1 MTHTSPASGA
11 LPVASARATW
21 YALATACG
29 RHLALSVW
37 TLITSLAGSACWLV
51 APWVLGVLVDRLR
64 EGTSTATIVGLA
76 AIIAAAAVVGG
87 IITTI
92 SGVLVTRLG
101 QHVLAQLREDVID
114 RAVRL
119 PPTDLEEI
127 GTGDLLTRTGD
138 DVTIV
143 SASLTGLA
151 PILVTSVVTVVLTV
165 VSLGALDWRLA
176 LAGLVTVPIYV
187 LALRWYLP
195 RSAPMYA
202 NQRTAV
208 SARTQSMHGSLS
220 GRATV
225 RAYRT
230 EQHHRETIHQRSQ
243 SAVDLSARVFR
254 MFSGWAGWMN
264 FAELVGLGCVLT
276 VGFFLVESDAITVG
290 ATTAAAL
297 YFHRLF
303 NPLAIILLTFNDV
316 QETGASLARL
326 VGVAQLPGPDWTEHD
341 EQPSDGSLVI
351 SEVHHQYSN
360 GPDVLRGVSVSISH
374 GERIAL
380 VGATGAGKSTLAMI
394 VAGLLTPTQGEV
406 RFGGLSLGRFHPD
419 RLNAHVALVSQDV
432 HVFAGSVID
441 NVRLARA
448 TATVDEVRDALRRVG
463 ADAWVQALPQGLD
476 TLVGENAHPVSPAGA
491 QQLALARV
499 ILADPPVVILDE
511 ATAEA
516 GSAGARE
523 LETAA
528 AAVLVGRTAIVVAH
542 RLVQAQVAD
551 RILVMDQGTI
561 IETGSHA
568 ELVEAGGTYAR
579 LWSSWSK
586 ESTAPR

>member
-1 MTHTSPASGA
+1 MSCTPTPSAS
-11 LPVASARATW
+11 LPIASAKATW
-21 YALATACG
+21 RTLASACG
-29 RHLALSVW
+29 RHRTLSAW
-37 TLITSLAGSACWLV
+37 TLIASIAGSACWLV
-51 APWVLGVLVDRLR
+51 APWVLGMLVDDLR
-64 EGTSTATIVGLA
+64 DGTSTATIVGLSAVIASA
-76 AIIAAAAVVGG
+76 AIVGG
-87 IITTI
+87 VVTTI

-101 QHVLAQLREDVID
+101 QYVLAQLREDVVD

-138 DVTIV
+138 DVTVV
-143 SASLTGLA
+143 SDSLTMLV
-151 PILVTSVVTVVLTV
+151 PILVTSLVTVVLTV
-165 VSLGALDWRLA
+165 ISLGALDWRLA
-176 LAGLVTVPIYV
+176 LAGLITLPIYV
-187 LALRWYLP
+187 FALRWYLP

-202 NQRTAV
+202 TQRAAV
-208 SARTQSMHGSLS
+208 SARSQSMLGSLS

-230 EQHHRETIHQRSQ
+230 ELPHRAAIQQRSQ
-243 SAVDLSARVFR
+243 GAVDLSTRVFR

-264 FAELVGLGCVLT
+264 VAELVGLGCVLT
-276 VGFFLVESDAITVG
+276 VGFFLVDADAITVG

-326 VGVAQLPGPDWTEHD
+326 VGVAQLPLPVWTEHD
-341 EQPSDGSLVI
+341 DQPVDGSVTI
-351 SEVHHQYSN
+351 TDIHHRYGD
-360 GPDVLRGVSVSISH
+360 GPEILRGVSVTIND

-394 VAGLLTPTQGEV
+394 VAGLLEPSHGEIQ
-406 RFGGLSLGRFHPD
+406 FGGMPLDRFHPD

-441 NVRLARA
+441 NVHLARPGA
-448 TATVDEVRDALRRVG
+448 SVDQVRAALRIVG

-476 TLVGENAHPVSPAGA
+476 TIVGESAHPLSPAA
-491 QQLALARV
+491 SQQLALARV
-499 ILADPPVVILDE
+499 VLADPPVVILDE

-523 LETAA
+523 LEAAA
-528 AAVLVGRTAIVVAH
+528 AAVLDHRTAIVVAH
-542 RLVQAQVAD
+542 RLVQAQFAD
-551 RILVMDQGTI
+551 RILVMDHGSI
-561 IETGSHA
+561 IETGTHA
-568 ELVEAGGTYAR
+568 ELVEAGGTYSR
-579 LWSSWSK
+579 LWASWSK
-586 ESTAPR
+586 GSNPSG